1 MPRRQETVENPKEH
15 AEHVVIRGAFS
26 DDVSLDEAVFLAALR
41 RAVEGA
47 TTAGEERLARGT
59 PDWTD
64 RFGRICNRL
73 TG

>member
-1 MPRRQETVENPKEH
+1 MPRRQEMH
-15 AEHVVIRGAFS
+15 ASPEDPARGNVIRGVFA
-26 DDVSLDEAVFLAALR
+26 DECALDEAVFLAALR

-47 TTAGEERLARGT
+47 ATAAEERLAMGT
-59 PDWTD
+59 PDWSD